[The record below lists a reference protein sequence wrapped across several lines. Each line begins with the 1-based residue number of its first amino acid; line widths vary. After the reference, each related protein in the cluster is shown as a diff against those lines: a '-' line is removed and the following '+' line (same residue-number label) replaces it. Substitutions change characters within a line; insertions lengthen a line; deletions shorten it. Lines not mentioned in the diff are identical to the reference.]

1 MAYRIPNSNTTLSS
15 VTGLDTVTN
24 VPTLHASTNVSYGS
38 SALYTA
44 AYTAPNTTNKATGVA
59 IPLVSNGRY
68 SGGSLTFT
76 ATLQEY
82 NGAAWVDT
90 AATST
95 LTINT
100 STSLFYV
107 QNSWIYFR
115 YGTPYTFTTTTA
127 GYYRVKFTRST
138 TTDTPTVRADSGG
151 ANFAFMATDDR
162 TGAVATT
169 DNVFALGIN
178 YSDTTFTLDGTA

>member
-59 IPLVSNGRY
+59 IPLVSNGSY
-68 SGGSLTFT
+68 SSGSLTFT

-82 NGAAWVDT
+82 NGAAWLDT
-90 AATST
+90 AATAT

-100 STSLFYV
+100 TSYFFN
-107 QNSWIYFR
+107 QSSWIYFR

-138 TTDTPTVRADSGG
+138 VTNAPTEIGRAH
-151 ANFAFMATDDR
+151 
-162 TGAVATT
+162 V
-169 DNVFALGIN
+169 
-178 YSDTTFTLDGTA
+178 